1 MRWWPQ
7 CAATCSGVRW
17 SRVMSSISAL
27 YCRSCLTQSM
37 WSPCAAMWIGDRP
50 FWKTPQILSD
60 GPKPP
65 VYVHQPL
72 IWSRSTHVVLIFR
85 WIKSVTLVFA
95 WMGAPWS
102 SRISIILTWPF
113 LAAQCRG
120 VSSSWR
126 ERIFSDSLDGA
137 SKSTFRKRARLF
149 HLGLG
154 INLSS
159 SLQQEPNHDHI
170 PPPGRNMQRSDTVL
184 HRKTDTLTQAHT
196 SGAICGDGDWNCTN
210 VGYFLPLG

>member
-1 MRWWPQ
+1 
-7 CAATCSGVRW
+7 
-17 SRVMSSISAL
+17 
-27 YCRSCLTQSM
+27 
-37 WSPCAAMWIGDRP
+37 MWIGDRP
-50 FWKTPQILSD
+50 FWKTPQIL
-60 GPKPP
+60 
-65 VYVHQPL
+65 HQQEVPG
-72 IWSRSTHVVLIFR
+72 WSTKHHQNLRLGRMDPTHSHSIYIRGDPSKGNPYRARIQR

-126 ERIFSDSLDGA
+126 KRIFSDSLEGT
-137 SKSTFRKRARLF
+137 SNYTVRKRARLL

-159 SLQQEPNHDHI
+159 SVQQEPNHDHI
-170 PPPGRNMQRSDTVL
+170 PPPGCNVQRSDTVL
-184 HRKTDTLTQAHT
+184 HRKTEALTQAHT
-196 SGAICGDGDWNCTN
+196 SGAIGG
-210 VGYFLPLG
+210 GRRLKLQQ